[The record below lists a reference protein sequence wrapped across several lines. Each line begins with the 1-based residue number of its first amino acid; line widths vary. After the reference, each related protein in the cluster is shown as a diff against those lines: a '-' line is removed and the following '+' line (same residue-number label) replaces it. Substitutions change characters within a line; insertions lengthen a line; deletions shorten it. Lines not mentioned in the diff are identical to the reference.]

1 MAFQLTRL
9 SKRSS
14 LWYKPLFRRAFF
26 SLSKRKCQS
35 LPSVCRKLSIEW
47 KLLRFVIGA
56 GQKELCW
63 SMTVMWLFL
72 RDWSLLGRNFQ
83 NQRTNGIDV
92 LVYRKRFLRMIWRLN
107 GEITRLTNRNRVAT
121 VDVLMKHFG
130 WLYGSATKIKFF
142 IWFAMRK
149 VILRF
154 KVKNNA
160 SNAKIKQHFVDPDT
174 QVPTNFLMEEKCH
187 WSAIGNRCNSPT
199 KNGKVRT
206 RVLKKNLAQFSIY
219 MNNGSETDC
228 SSEL

>member
-1 MAFQLTRL
+1 
-9 SKRSS
+9 
-14 LWYKPLFRRAFF
+14 
-26 SLSKRKCQS
+26 
-35 LPSVCRKLSIEW
+35 
-47 KLLRFVIGA
+47 
-56 GQKELCW
+56 
-63 SMTVMWLFL
+63 MWLFL

-107 GEITRLTNRNRVAT
+107 GEITRLTNRNRVPT

-130 WLYGSATKIKFF
+130 WLYGSATKNKFF

-160 SNAKIKQHFVDPDT
+160 SNAKIKQHFVDRDT

-187 WSAIGNRCNSPT
+187 WSAIGNRSTHLP
-199 KNGKVRT
+199 KMARFAQEFW
-206 RVLKKNLAQFSIY
+206 KKNLAQFSIY
-219 MNNGSETDC
+219 MNNGSEADC